1 MMISAIERAIAL
13 GDDGDAEQL
22 VRNADQ
28 LEGEIVAIQ
37 AIVSIA
43 LGALGEDDQ
52 LRADLQEIQTAANLA
67 VAKIQQFR
75 QRASR
80 RSQLRLV

>member
-13 GDDGDAEQL
+13 GDGDDADQL
-22 VRNADQ
+22 VRNVDQ

-37 AIVSIA
+37 AIVGIA

-52 LRADLQEIQTAANLA
+52 LREDLHEIQTAAKLA
-67 VAKIQQFR
+67 VEKIEQFR
-75 QRASR
+75 QRARR